1 MTEEKRVSPR
11 AFISYSWSSPQ
22 HEQWV
27 LDLAGRLVNDSVDV
41 ILDKW
46 ELREGQDKYSFMER
60 MVTDESVSKVLVICD
75 KQYAEKANKRKGG
88 VGTESQ
94 IISREVYEKVDQ
106 KKFIARVTEYDENG
120 KEYVPAF
127 FGGRIFIDMSTDEK
141 LYENYNQLLRAIYDK
156 PLHVKPALGT
166 PPSFLFEDTGI
177 VSKTA
182 HKLALL
188 KRAVQEDKSHVAGLV
203 TDYLRH
209 YLSVLE
215 DFRLDEPVNNDFD
228 DKVVASIERFLLY
241 RDEFIDFIVFISTY
255 REDER
260 VYQEIFEFFQSL
272 LKYTHKPDNVSSWYE
287 ELFDNYRFIA
297 FELFIYN
304 MTALINNQKF
314 EQANIFLSQ
323 AYYDSYLAERAR
335 GEGIVTFCAF
345 DLYPE
350 SLEAHRKNRLRMNVR
365 SVTAELLRQR
375 AHHDVL
381 NFKRLIQ
388 TDFILYLRSIL
399 HLPNQYSDWWSARTV
414 GYAQYHGIF
423 ELFAKS
429 TSRKYFKN
437 LMILLDI
444 ESKQDLVDRYKA
456 AVEKGQ
462 MTDPGFRRISPEWF
476 MNLDKLD
483 TF

>member
-106 KKFIARVTEYDENG
+106 KKFIAIVTEYDENG

>member
-1 MTEEKRVSPR
+1 MTEEKTIPPK

-27 LDLAGRLVNDSVDV
+27 LDLAGRLVNDGVDI

-46 ELREGQDKYSFMER
+46 ELREGQDKYTFMER

-94 IISREVYEKVDQ
+94 IMSKEVYEKVDQ
-106 KKFIARVTEYDENG
+106 KKFIAIVTEYDENG
-120 KEYVPAF
+120 REYVPTF
-127 FGGRIFIDMSTDEK
+127 FAGRIFIDMSTDEK
-141 LYENYNQLLRAIYDK
+141 LYENYNQLLRAINDK

-182 HKLALL
+182 HKLAML
-188 KRAVQEDKSHVAGLV
+188 KRAVQEDKSHVAGV
-203 TDYLRH
+203 VADYLRS
-209 YLSVLE
+209 YLAALE
-215 DFRLDEPVNNDFD
+215 DFRLNDSGSNDFD
-228 DKVVASIERFLLY
+228 DEVVASIERFMPY
-241 RDEFIDFIVFISTY
+241 RDEFIDFVTLISTY

-287 ELFDNYRFIA
+287 ESFDNYRFIA

-304 MTALINNQKF
+304 MTVLINNQKF

-323 AYYDSYLAERAR
+323 AYYDSFLAERS
-335 GEGIVTFCAF
+335 GGVGIVTFCAF
-345 DLYPE
+345 DLYPL
-350 SLEAHRKNRLRMNVR
+350 SLEERRKNRLRMNVR

-375 AHHDVL
+375 AHHEAL

-399 HLPNQYSDWWSARTV
+399 HLADQYSDWWSARTA

-423 ELFAKS
+423 ELFAKA

-437 LMILLDI
+437 VMTLLNV
-444 ESKQDLVDRYKA
+444 ESKQDLADRYKA

-462 MTDPGFRRISPEWF
+462 TTDPAFRRVSPEWF